1 MKLLK
6 RLTFLTVALLGLIFT
21 SSVRAHPADIIFH
34 NYEIAFSA
42 DGVEVVWG
50 ILPGPLVTEVIWNAA
65 DGNGDGQISPNEA
78 RRWTIDQVREVSAY
92 LAGTDVPLSLD
103 RIVWPE
109 SINALRLGDQAILI
123 YLTAGWPQE
132 LTSETEFSFENTAAN
147 SLHWFA
153 LHAEADL
160 HFALPQQTGGLLTTS
175 LTATDDAGEEG
186 WLAEWESGKPAIPGL
201 VTSFGLGELAEQASQ
216 QSNRQQGVTGILEGL
231 ILDNETSPLFF
242 ASAFSLALLLG
253 ALHALSPG
261 HGKTVVAAYLVGAS
275 GKFYHAIV
283 LGTIVTLTH
292 TGSVFALGL
301 LTLAAS
307 SYLMPT
313 DVFPLLELVSGLLI
327 LGLGLGLLLPRLRD
341 LYSQR
346 QRQRKIDD
354 LPVSGPER
362 LVLNQPITEIG
373 PKHSHIPESG
383 GYIPRG
389 PAAGS
394 PLSAITWRSLFTLGI
409 SGGLVPC
416 PDAIAIL
423 LIAVT
428 INRVAFGLSLI
439 VSFSLGLAVVLILIG
454 LMIVEGRR
462 LFERLRWFDR
472 AAFIMPVISAIIVL
486 GLGVFLSAGA
496 VRNMPADSIS
506 ALTSRFERAQV
517 PGWEEMEIVFLDLDD
532 NFRYQI
538 FTASLDGGTIRQI
551 TDLAEGAVDPA
562 TSPDGKTVI
571 YAAADLY
578 RASGLWLWDL
588 GSDEHRLVLACAP
601 DYCSGPVWSPDGST
615 LIYERLPNPAEEN
628 ALGITSLWWLDMAT
642 GETAP
647 LFQDSALPG
656 FNPGWSPDGEWLSYA
671 TVNPNQ
677 VRLYNLADGTG
688 IEIPLQTNPQAVWH
702 PDERVLLY
710 TEYIEVGTSYLNKL
724 YHFDLDSQ
732 ETTLLTN
739 DEDLDENLPAWS
751 PDGSTIAV
759 VRRSWQDE
767 SSLLGDQI
775 WLVDA
780 DGGNPVQLTAT
791 EGLIHGQPVWSPDGQ
806 ALLYHV
812 FDLNTP
818 SPTGR
823 IEVLEIATGEV
834 QVVSPSG
841 SQPQWLP

>member
-1 MKLLK
+1 MKVLK
-6 RLTFLTVALLGLIFT
+6 RLTLLTVALLGLIFV
-21 SSVRAHPADIIFH
+21 SSASAHPADVNFH
-34 NYEIAFSA
+34 NYEINLSA
-42 DGVEVVWG
+42 DRIEVVWG

-65 DGNGDGQISPNEA
+65 DGNGDGQVNQSEA
-78 RRWTIDQVREVSAY
+78 RRWTAIQLEGISVFSSGQQLNLD
-92 LAGTDVPLSLD
+92 LD
-103 RIVWPE
+103 RFVWPE
-109 SINALRLGDQAILI
+109 SVNALRLGEQAILI
-123 YLTAGWPQE
+123 YLSAAWPQALKAEVE
-132 LTSETEFSFENTAAN
+132 LTFENTVPN

-153 LHAEADL
+153 LHASEDL
-160 HFALPQQTGGLLTTS
+160 RFTLPQQTGGLLETTLTTS
-175 LTATDDAGEEG
+175 AAAGEEG
-186 WLAEWESGKPAIPGL
+186 WLTGWESGKPAIPGL

-216 QSNRQQGVTGILEGL
+216 QSARQQGVTGILEGL

-327 LGLGLGLLLPRLRD
+327 LGLGIGLLLPRLRD
-341 LYSQR
+341 LHAQR
-346 QRQRKIDD
+346 QQQKQIDAI
-354 LPVSGPER
+354 PVSGPER
-362 LVLNQPITEIG
+362 LVLNQPITELG
-373 PKHSHIPESG
+373 PKHSHTPESG
-383 GYIPRG
+383 RYIPRG
-389 PAAGS
+389 PAAGN

-472 AAFIMPVISAIIVL
+472 AAIIMPVISATIVL

-496 VRNMPADSIS
+496 IRNMPAESFS
-506 ALTSRFERAQV
+506 TLTARYERQQV
-517 PGWEEMEIVFLDLDD
+517 TAWQDAEIVFLDLDD

-538 FTASLDGGTIRQI
+538 FTASLSGASIRQI
-551 TDLAEGAVDPA
+551 TALAEGAVDPA
-562 TSPDGKTVI
+562 LSPDGQSVI

-578 RASGLWLWDL
+578 GTSGLWLWDL
-588 GSDEHRLVLACAP
+588 GSEQHRQLLTCAP
-601 DYCSGPVWSPDGST
+601 DYCSGPVWSPDGGT
-615 LIYERLPNPAEEN
+615 VIYERMSNPNQEN
-628 ALGITSLWWLDMAT
+628 ALGIASLWWLDLES

-647 LFQDSALPG
+647 LFQDSSLPG
-656 FNPGWSPDGEWLSYA
+656 FNPDWSPDGRWLSY
-671 TVNPNQ
+671 TTLNPNQ
-677 VRLYNLADGTG
+677 VRLYNLADGTS
-688 IEIPLQTNPQAVWH
+688 IEIPLQTNPQSVWH
-702 PDERVLLY
+702 PDQGNLLY

-724 YHFDLDSQ
+724 YRFDLDNQ
-732 ETTLLTN
+732 ETVLLTG
-739 DEDLDENLPAWS
+739 DDDLDENLPAWS

-759 VRRSWQDE
+759 VRRTWQDD
-767 SSLLGDQI
+767 SPLLGDQI
-775 WLVDA
+775 WLLEA
-780 DGGNPVQLTAT
+780 DGGNPVQLTFT
-791 EGLIHGQPVWSPDGQ
+791 EGIIHGQPVWSPDGQ
-806 ALLYHV
+806 ALVYHV
-812 FDLNTP
+812 FDLNTT

-823 IEVLEIATGEV
+823 IEVIEIATGEV